1 MKAAA
6 RSRRDRIRAQL
17 ADLKM
22 PGALEAIDDVL
33 TRVDGGGV
41 TASEAIEQLLGA
53 QITLRNNRRL
63 QAVMRSS
70 RLPAIKTL
78 DDFDFSFQPS
88 IKREQID
95 SLHELGF
102 LERKEN
108 VIFLGPPGVGKT
120 HLAIS
125 LAIAAA
131 QSGRRVYY
139 GALAHL
145 ITSLEEAKTTGQL
158 GRRLKIL
165 TYPSLLV
172 IDEIGYLPVSQTGAM
187 LFFQLI
193 NRRYERASTVLTSNK
208 GFEEWGQI
216 LGDEVM
222 AAALIDRLLH
232 HCHIVNIRGSSY
244 RMRKHTDLSK
254 ILHSP
259 PAESSPSP
267 PEEKESKSKGENDEL
282 EARHLRQV
290 CNFRWPDGVN
300 PRGWTVGVGW
310 IDRLR
315 VSGCIHTLEFLRRPV
330 AEGGVQASSIVYLL
344 KEVGESVGWVINRAV
359 VVCEDLL
366 VLQSF
371 EEALDVRVVIGI
383 SPPGHRSSDTVGG
396 EA

>member
-33 TRVDGGGV
+33 TGVDGGGV

-63 QAVMRSS
+63 QAAMRSS
-70 RLPAIKTL
+70 RLPGIKTL

-139 GALAHL
+139 GATLSANVRETRSTQR
-145 ITSLEEAKTTGQL
+145 IRV
-158 GRRLKIL
+158 GRRQRKRTCWDCEREWKRMVVPLEPGR
-165 TYPSLLV
+165 PS
-172 IDEIGYLPVSQTGAM
+172 
-187 LFFQLI
+187 
-193 NRRYERASTVLTSNK
+193 
-208 GFEEWGQI
+208 
-216 LGDEVM
+216 
-222 AAALIDRLLH
+222 
-232 HCHIVNIRGSSY
+232 
-244 RMRKHTDLSK
+244 
-254 ILHSP
+254 
-259 PAESSPSP
+259 
-267 PEEKESKSKGENDEL
+267 
-282 EARHLRQV
+282 EARQLLR
-290 CNFRWPDGVN
+290 
-300 PRGWTVGVGW
+300 T
-310 IDRLR
+310 
-315 VSGCIHTLEFLRRPV
+315 RR
-330 AEGGVQASSIVYLL
+330 
-344 KEVGESVGWVINRAV
+344 
-359 VVCEDLL
+359 
-366 VLQSF
+366 
-371 EEALDVRVVIGI
+371 
-383 SPPGHRSSDTVGG
+383 
-396 EA
+396 